1 MKEKF
6 ILIIVVLFIVL
17 LSLSMKWQFK
27 NLGESIENIELPKF
41 DIEIA
46 KLGSQDNENII
57 PEEFLSEDGRL
68 RLVYP
73 SSWKKVEDLSV
84 FNKDILREEINA
96 KIILMAQ
103 SFDLSSTVFAS
114 LIVQELQLE
123 GGDTLEEVIE
133 LIEND
138 LDGKAEI
145 TKSERISDSEYYLET
160 KQEAER
166 AVFLAKERI
175 ILFDGKAYLVDIFAL
190 EKDWP
195 SIENDAKD
203 ILDSVNIIK

>member
-27 NLGESIENIELPKF
+27 NLGESIGNIELPKF
-41 DIEIA
+41 DIEIL
-46 KLGSQDNENII
+46 KLGSQDKENII
-57 PEEFLSEDGRL
+57 PEEFLSEDGNL

-103 SFDLSSTVFAS
+103 SFDLDSTVFAS

-123 GGDTLEEVIE
+123 GGDTLEKVIE
-133 LIEND
+133 LNNKCIVFAGAGHVSV
-138 LDGKAEI
+138 L
-145 TKSERISDSEYYLET
+145 
-160 KQEAER
+160 QEVED
-166 AVFLAKERI
+166 K
-175 ILFDGKAYLVDIFAL
+175 
-190 EKDWP
+190 
-195 SIENDAKD
+195 
-203 ILDSVNIIK
+203 VNLL